1 MVRKTAPLGKNRD
14 TPPAPRRHRYRPH
27 IRQAAAQR
35 LVAGYWSQHEINL
48 RGSSVLGCGRWRV
61 FGEDPH
67 QAQIE
72 VDNDGARLRGHF
84 TCGCNWTCECCA
96 ATSVARNRGWL
107 RGALFPALAQH
118 GKSGSL
124 VTLTLSHRYDD
135 DWADVVATLKSAYAR
150 MDRRLHKVYKKA
162 GSAGKFKAFEVTVGA
177 NGLHPHLHILI
188 THDAD
193 TDTAA
198 LAQTMEAAWRQALTE
213 VGGHCTQH
221 GFDFQAHRLDD
232 YAAKMGAA
240 HELAAQS
247 TKSGRRKGFTL
258 SQLLDAASHGD
269 LCAGA
274 EWQRAIAALKATNRF
289 HAGSLAQRLG
299 IPTPSE
305 WEEQPAEA
313 APPAQAELPLEQ
325 DDATGADT
333 DQAAEPAPPAIISYP
348 LVDHLKATHPALGR
362 PGLAMILRA
371 ARRGGTTAV
380 LRMVDALCR
389 DSERKQYEALLA
401 APPIDSQIITIAAQR
416 PLNKDEIAEYLRYK
430 RQALRGQPPHAA
442 AVA

>member
-1 MVRKTAPLGKNRD
+1 MSGPGSAPLGKNRD
-14 TPPAPRRHRYRPH
+14 TPPVPPRRRYRPQ
-27 IRQAAAQR
+27 IRQAVAQR
-35 LVAGYWSQHEINL
+35 LVAGYWNQHEINL
-48 RGSSVLGCGRWRV
+48 RGSSVVGCGRWRA
-61 FGEDPH
+61 FGEDPG

-72 VDNDGARLRGHF
+72 VDGADARLRGHF
-84 TCGCNWTCECCA
+84 FCGCNWTCECCA
-96 ATSVARNRGWL
+96 ATCVARNRGWL

-124 VTLTLSHRYDD
+124 VTLTLAHTYDE
-135 DWADVVATLKSAYAR
+135 DWTVPVATLKAAYAL

-177 NGLHPHLHILI
+177 NGLHPHLHVLL

-193 TDTAA
+193 TDTQA
-198 LAQTMEAAWRQALTE
+198 LAQTIEAAWRQALGE

-274 EWQRAIAALKATNRF
+274 EWQRAIAALNTTNRF
-289 HAGSLAQRLG
+289 HAGSLAQRLD
-299 IPTPSE
+299 IPTPST
-305 WEEQPAEA
+305 WHEEIEEY
-313 APPAQAELPLEQ
+313 APSAQAELPLE
-325 DDATGADT
+325 DDERDIEN
-333 DQAAEPAPPAIISYP
+333 AAAPPEPTVISYP
-348 LVDHLKATHPALGR
+348 LEDHLKATHPALGR

-371 ARRGGTTAV
+371 ARRGGKTTV
-380 LRMVDALCR
+380 LRMVGALCR

-401 APPIDSQIITIAAQR
+401 APLINSQIIAIAAQR
-416 PLNKDEIAEYLRYK
+416 PLNKDEVAEYLRYK
-430 RQALRGQPPHAA
+430 RQALRGQPPPHAA

>member
-1 MVRKTAPLGKNRD
+1 M
-14 TPPAPRRHRYRPH
+14 
-27 IRQAAAQR
+27 
-35 LVAGYWSQHEINL
+35 AGYWHQHEINL
-48 RGSSVLGCGRWRV
+48 RGSSVVGCGRWRA
-61 FGEDPH
+61 FGEGPH

-72 VDNDGARLRGHF
+72 IDDTGAHLRGHF
-84 TCGCNWTCECCA
+84 ICGCNWTCECCA

-107 RGALFPALAQH
+107 RGALFPALEKH

-135 DWADVVATLKSAYAR
+135 DWANVVATLKAAYAL

-162 GSAGKFKAFEVTVGA
+162 GSAGKFKAFEVTVGP
-177 NGLHPHLHILI
+177 NGLHPHLHILL

-198 LAQTMEAAWRQALTE
+198 LAQTMEAAWRQALDQ

-258 SQLLDAASHGD
+258 SQLLDAASRGD

-289 HAGSLAQRLG
+289 HAGSLAQRLD
-299 IPTPSE
+299 IPTPST
-305 WEEQPAEA
+305 WVEEAEDYAATAQAALPFKDEGDGEPVESAA
-313 APPAQAELPLEQ
+313 APPAP
-325 DDATGADT
+325 D
-333 DQAAEPAPPAIISYP
+333 IIRYP

-371 ARRGGTTAV
+371 ARRGGTASV
-380 LRMVDALCR
+380 LHMVAALCR
-389 DSERKQYEALLA
+389 DSDRKQHAAWLLTPSPDAARLIALA
-401 APPIDSQIITIAAQR
+401 CKR
-416 PLNKDEIAEYLRYK
+416 PLQPDEVAEYLHQK
-430 RQALRGQPPHAA
+430 RRIVLKAEK
-442 AVA
+442 VARIAGS